1 MKDGKI
7 ELFGK
12 DKMKS
17 LMFEI
22 KKALLEKNLS
32 TSASNEMNSTSMEI
46 EDIVKKTKL
55 KASPK
60 SKKRKSKSDVEEEED
75 IMSKS
80 KKDLDTNDSND
91 SKEEEDKKV
100 KTPDESPSTI
110 NLSDA
115 IIFEKLI
122 DILNQFRAAHS
133 FTNEEVSNRLK
144 DYFDSLEREE
154 KEVLHVLIKGLVQ
167 ITVLDVDGKDAY
179 TPSKLMFK
187 INKIGAA
194 SSEKRKSIESKV
206 DSVDTSSD
214 EKESKTKNSAGG
226 LPITTI
232 GAGVN
237 ESTKSK
243 KELIN
248 IVKSNNI

>member
-17 LMFEI
+17 LMLEI

-32 TSASNEMNSTSMEI
+32 TSASNEMNRTSMKI
-46 EDIVKKTKL
+46 EATIKHEKL

-75 IMSKS
+75 IITKS
-80 KKDLDTNDSND
+80 KKDLETND
-91 SKEEEDKKV
+91 SKEDIEDKKV

-115 IIFEKLI
+115 QSFEKLI

-144 DYFDSLEREE
+144 DYFNSLEREE
-154 KEVLHVLIKGLVQ
+154 KELK
-167 ITVLDVDGKDAY
+167 
-179 TPSKLMFK
+179 
-187 INKIGAA
+187 
-194 SSEKRKSIESKV
+194 
-206 DSVDTSSD
+206 
-214 EKESKTKNSAGG
+214 
-226 LPITTI
+226 
-232 GAGVN
+232 
-237 ESTKSK
+237 
-243 KELIN
+243 
-248 IVKSNNI
+248 

>member
-1 MKDGKI
+1 
-7 ELFGK
+7 
-12 DKMKS
+12 MKS

-32 TSASNEMNSTSMEI
+32 TSASTEMNSTSMKI
-46 EDIVKKTKL
+46 EDTIKNEKL
-55 KASPK
+55 KAAPK
-60 SKKRKSKSDVEEEED
+60 SKKRKAKSDVEEED
-75 IMSKS
+75 IIAKS
-80 KKDLDTNDSND
+80 KKDLETND
-91 SKEEEDKKV
+91 SKEEIEDEKV

-115 IIFEKLI
+115 SSFDKLI

-144 DYFDSLEREE
+144 DYFNSLEREE
-154 KEVLHVLIKGLVQ
+154 KEVLHVLVKGLVQ

-187 INKIGAA
+187 INKIGSA
-194 SSEKRKSIESKV
+194 SSEKRKSIEKKINLTNLPSK
-206 DSVDTSSD
+206 
-214 EKESKTKNSAGG
+214 EKEDKYKDTEGG

-237 ESTKSK
+237 EAINNK
-243 KELIN
+243 KYLIN